1 MSIGIALVLVF
12 LVLQYYLSQSILP
25 SLSFLSLFTQLI
37 IFLNLFAVIFWLYK
51 DRKYAIIPVLPLL
64 LGYLCMG
71 PFYKLSSKTTN
82 ADGLSILSYNV
93 KHFYGIKA
101 EDKKEGFRPPVVDFL
116 EEQNTDIICLQ
127 EATYASKV
135 YPILQ
140 EYPYQYVDVEDG
152 GNKGARVVS
161 SLYSKY
167 PILHKERIVFPNSH
181 NGAFYADL
189 DYNGIT
195 IRIFNL
201 HLQSYNVIPDVNNLQ
216 KEDSKRLVKR
226 INQAIIKQ
234 ETQAKIIRDYIDA
247 SPFPVLVIGD
257 FNNTQFSNVYKTISS
272 SLQDSFLEKGSQF
285 GRTYSLFGIPIRID
299 FVLADDHFNIIN
311 HQNFTE
317 VYSDHFP
324 VKATVKLK
332 SQQ

>member
-1 MSIGIALVLVF
+1 MSIIVALVLF
-12 LVLQYYLSQSILP
+12 YLVLQYYLSRSILP

-37 IFLNLFAVIFWLYK
+37 IFLNLFGLIFWLYK
-51 DRKYAIIPVLPLL
+51 DRKYALLPLL
-64 LGYLCMG
+64 PLVLGYLCMG
-71 PFYKLSSKTTN
+71 PFYKLSSKQEN
-82 ADGLSILSYNV
+82 SEGLSILTYNV

-140 EYPYQYVDVEDG
+140 EYPYQYVDVDDG
-152 GNKGARVVS
+152 GNKGVRVVS

-167 PILHKERIVFPNSH
+167 PILHQERIIFPNSH
-181 NGAFYADL
+181 NGAFFADL
-189 DYNGIT
+189 DYNGTT
-195 IRIFNL
+195 IRLFNL

-216 KEDSKRLVKR
+216 KEDSKRLLKR
-226 INQAIIKQ
+226 VNQAIIKQ
-234 ETQAKIIRDYIDA
+234 EEQAKIIKKFIDS
-247 SPFPVLVIGD
+247 SPYPVLVIGD

-272 SLQDSFLEKGSQF
+272 SLQDSFLEKGSEF

-299 FVLADDHFNIIN
+299 FVLADDHFNIVN
-311 HQNFTE
+311 HQNFDE

-332 SQQ
+332 FQQ